1 MDRKTMEENQLRVHG
16 YVLPEHKFVMDND
29 WEWALTMHHFYDHS
43 FTREGGLVPKMR
55 ALCVVTALCA
65 RIPGIEGERY
75 IQNHMGIAMRAGAT
89 PKEIVEALECLY
101 FPCGGP
107 SMLVGVK
114 CLREVL
120 SKREPES
127 SSSSNG
133 PSPQPSARIPHPDE
147 FESDGS
153 ETPAEKQALI
163 EQMKKS
169 YNPLLPEQEFLI
181 ENDWEWFRRR
191 YRLYTYRFDRE
202 GALPPKMKQ
211 LLIAVATA
219 VRMPGSESARYIK
232 NHLRNALRL
241 GLTKEEIIQAYQSI
255 TFPAGGSTMMVGIK
269 CLMEVLAE
277 GDDGSTS

>member
-1 MDRKTMEENQLRVHG
+1 MEEDQLRVHG
-16 YVLPEHKFVMDND
+16 YVLPEHKFIMDYD

-43 FTREGGLVPKMR
+43 FTRKGGLAPKMR
-55 ALCVVTALCA
+55 CLCVVVALCA

-75 IQNHMGIAMRAGAT
+75 IQNHMGKAMEAGAT
-89 PKEIVEALECLY
+89 PSEIVEALECLY

-120 SKREPES
+120 SKQDTGTS
-127 SSSSNG
+127 SSKDA
-133 PSPQPSARIPHPDE
+133 PSPQSSAEIPLPDE

-153 ETPAEKQALI
+153 ETPEEKQALI
-163 EQMKKS
+163 EQMKTT
-169 YNPLLPEQEFLI
+169 YGPLLPEQAFLT
-181 ENDWEWFRRR
+181 ENNWERFRRR

-202 GALPPKMKQ
+202 GALPREMKQ
-211 LLIAVATA
+211 LLIAIATA

-241 GLTKEEIIQAYQSI
+241 GLSKEEIIQAYESI
-255 TFPAGGSTMMVGIK
+255 TFPTGGSTMMVGIK
-269 CLMEVLAE
+269 CLMDLLEE
-277 GDDGSTS
+277 GADGSVS

>member
-1 MDRKTMEENQLRVHG
+1 MEDNQLRVHG
-16 YVLPEHKFVMDND
+16 YVLPEHKFIMDND
-29 WEWALTMHHFYDHS
+29 WEWALTMHHFHDHS
-43 FTREGGLVPKMR
+43 FTREGGLPLKMK
-55 ALCVVTALCA
+55 ALCVVVALCA

-75 IQNHMGIAMRAGAT
+75 IQNHMGKAMEAGTT

-120 SKREPES
+120 SQQDPKSGS
-127 SSSSNG
+127 SPND
-133 PSPQPSARIPHPDE
+133 PSPQASAEIPHPDD

-163 EQMKKS
+163 EQMKNS
-169 YNPLLPEQEFLI
+169 YGPLLPEQEFLI

-191 YRLYTYRFDRE
+191 YRLYTYRFDGE
-202 GALPPKMKQ
+202 GSLPRNIKQ

-241 GLTKEEIIQAYQSI
+241 GLTKQEIIQAFESI

-269 CLMEVLAE
+269 CLMDVLAE
-277 GDDGSTS
+277 GDDEGAS

>member
-1 MDRKTMEENQLRVHG
+1 MEENQLKVHG
-16 YVLPEHKFVMDND
+16 YVLPEHEFIMDHD

-43 FTREGGLVPKMR
+43 FTREGGLAPKMR
-55 ALCVVTALCA
+55 GLCVVVALCA

-75 IQNHMGIAMRAGAT
+75 IQNHMGKSMEAGAT
-89 PKEIVEALECLY
+89 VKEIVEALGCLY

-120 SKREPES
+120 SKQNPEGGS
-127 SSSSNG
+127 SQAG
-133 PSPQPSARIPHPDE
+133 AEIPTPDE
-147 FESDGS
+147 FEADGS

-169 YNPLLPEQEFLI
+169 YGPLLPEQEFLI

-191 YRLYTYRFDRE
+191 YRLYTYKFDRE
-202 GALPPKMKQ
+202 GELPRKMKQ

-232 NHLRNALRL
+232 NHLRNAIRL
-241 GLTKEEIIQAYQSI
+241 GLTKGEIIQAYESI
-255 TFPAGGSTMMVGIK
+255 TFPTGGSTMMVGIK
-269 CLMEVLAE
+269 CLMDVLVE
-277 GDDGSTS
+277 DGGDAS

>member
-1 MDRKTMEENQLRVHG
+1 MDRKKMEEDQLRVHG
-16 YVLPEHKFVMDND
+16 YVLPEHKFIMDND

-43 FTREGGLVPKMR
+43 FTREGGLTPKLR
-55 ALCVVTALCA
+55 CLCVVVALCA

-75 IQNHMGIAMRAGAT
+75 IQNHMGKAMEAGAT

-114 CLREVL
+114 CLREVI
-120 SKREPES
+120 SKQDPES

-133 PSPQPSARIPHPDE
+133 PSPQTSAKIPHPEE
-147 FESDGS
+147 FESDGR
-153 ETPAEKQALI
+153 ETPVEKQALI
-163 EQMKKS
+163 EQMKNS
-169 YNPLLPEQEFLI
+169 YGPLLPEQEFLI

-191 YRLYTYRFDRE
+191 YRLYTYRFDIE
-202 GALPPKMKQ
+202 GALPKKMKQ

-232 NHLRNALRL
+232 NHLRNSLRL
-241 GLTKEEIIQAYQSI
+241 GLTKEEIIQAYESI
-255 TFPAGGSTMMVGIK
+255 TFPTGGSTMMVGIK
-269 CLMEVLAE
+269 CLMDVLAE
-277 GDDGSTS
+277 DDDGSTT